1 MASHPSVVLNNPSV
15 GPPVALAGR
24 VKVKVKRTNDMI
36 QSGDFLT
43 TSDEPGVATIATEP
57 GPVIG
62 YAVENQVDGQ
72 EFVEI
77 LVQPGRFFYPSKQ
90 INLRERRV
98 RPDVN
103 GESRSRGR
111 F

>member
-1 MASHPSVVLNNPSV
+1 MFNTRL

-36 QSGDFLT
+36 RSGDFLT
-43 TSDEPGVATIATEP
+43 TSDVPGLATIATEP

-72 EFVEI
+72 EFLEI
-77 LVQPGRFFYPSKQ
+77 LVQPGRFYYPSKN
-90 INLRERRV
+90 IDLPERRQY
-98 RPDVN
+98 PSND
-103 GESRSRGR
+103 GETRTRGR
-111 F
+111 Y